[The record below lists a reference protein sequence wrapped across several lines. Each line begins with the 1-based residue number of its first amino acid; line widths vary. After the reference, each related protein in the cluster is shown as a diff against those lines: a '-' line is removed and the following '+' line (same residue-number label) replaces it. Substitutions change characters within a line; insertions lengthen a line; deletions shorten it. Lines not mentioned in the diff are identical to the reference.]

1 MTIITQIVLLAFIL
15 VALYHYSNN
24 LRFQKNLD
32 NHYCKRFVE
41 AVTKIYIN
49 PPYQEGDEEDNLTD
63 DPILRKALGVDK
75 RETPDSKEV
84 SVRTTIDLEEVVNYV
99 EWTSAKY
106 TDQNCPSD
114 CMMIYFRNGDQMLIF
129 EKYDTFQQYH
139 QNYLN
144 DRLSL

>member
-1 MTIITQIVLLAFIL
+1 MITTSIVLCALLA
-15 VALYHYSNN
+15 VALYHYRKN
-24 LRFQKNLD
+24 LIFQKNLD

-49 PPYQEGDEEDNLTD
+49 PPYQEEDDEDSFTD
-63 DPILRKALGVDK
+63 DPILRKALQADK
-75 RETPDSKEV
+75 KETPDSKAV
-84 SVRTTIDLEEVVNYV
+84 SVRTTIDLEEVINYT

-106 TDQNCPSD
+106 SDETCPSD
-114 CMMIYFRNGDQMLIF
+114 CLMIFFRNGDQILIY
-129 EKYDTFQQYH
+129 EKYDIFQEYH

>member
-1 MTIITQIVLLAFIL
+1 MITTSIVLCALLA
-15 VALYHYSNN
+15 VALYHYRKN
-24 LRFQKNLD
+24 LIFQKNLD

-49 PPYQEGDEEDNLTD
+49 PPYDQEDDEGYTD
-63 DPILRKALGVDK
+63 DPILRRALGTDK

-84 SVRTTIDLEEVVNYV
+84 SVRTTIDLEEVINYV

-106 TDQNCPSD
+106 NDQNCPSD

-129 EKYDTFQQYH
+129 EKYDTFQTYH

>member
-1 MTIITQIVLLAFIL
+1 MITTSIVLCALLA
-15 VALYHYSNN
+15 VALYHYRKN
-24 LRFQKNLD
+24 LIFQKNLD

-41 AVTKIYIN
+41 AVTKIYIT
-49 PPYQEGDEEDNLTD
+49 PPYQEGDEEDEYQIQ
-63 DPILRKALGVDK
+63 DPSLRKALGVDK

-84 SVRTTIDLEEVVNYV
+84 SVRTTIDLEEVVNYT

-114 CMMIYFRNGDQMLIF
+114 CMMIFFRNGDQMLIF
-129 EKYDTFQQYH
+129 EKYDTFQTYH

>member
-1 MTIITQIVLLAFIL
+1 MITTSIVLCALL
-15 VALYHYSNN
+15 TVALYHYRKN
-24 LRFQKNLD
+24 LIFQKNLD

-49 PPYQEGDEEDNLTD
+49 PPYEEEDNDEGYTD
-63 DPILRKALGVDK
+63 DPILRKALGVDRK
-75 RETPDSKEV
+75 ETPDSKEV
-84 SVRTTIDLEEVVNYV
+84 SVRTTIDLEDVYSYT

-106 TDQNCPSD
+106 SDEKCPSD
-114 CMMIYFRNGDQMLIF
+114 CMMLYFRNGDQMLIF
-129 EKYDTFQQYH
+129 EKYDTFQTYH